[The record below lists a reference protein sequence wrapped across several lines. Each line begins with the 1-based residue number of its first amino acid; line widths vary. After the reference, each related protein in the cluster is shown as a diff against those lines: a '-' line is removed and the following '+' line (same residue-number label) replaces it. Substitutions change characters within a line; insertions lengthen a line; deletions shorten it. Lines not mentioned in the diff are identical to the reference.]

1 MQEGGGK
8 SEWLGSPKIFWC
20 VQRTQEGSSLGDWLS
35 PAFLLPCVSCRG
47 SVPSSQLPLS
57 SKQAKL
63 MALKEPTGSVCET
76 DGNSCDLSS
85 LGDTDHLVF

>member
-8 SEWLGSPKIFWC
+8 SEWSSGVC
-20 VQRTQEGSSLGDWLS
+20 EGLRRGRSLGDRLS
-35 PAFLLPCVSCRG
+35 PALLLFCVSCRG
-47 SVPSSQLPLS
+47 SVPSSQLPLFS
-57 SKQAKL
+57 EQTKL
-63 MALKEPTGSVCET
+63 MALKEPRGSVCET